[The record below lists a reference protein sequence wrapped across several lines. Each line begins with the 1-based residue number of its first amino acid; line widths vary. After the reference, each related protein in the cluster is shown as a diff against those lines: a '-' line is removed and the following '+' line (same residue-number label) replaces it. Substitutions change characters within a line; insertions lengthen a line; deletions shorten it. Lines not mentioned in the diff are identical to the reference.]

1 MERWS
6 EEHFAALRPYMR
18 SLARAGQ
25 KVVSTFLFFEPWGD
39 QSNDKF
45 DPMVQVIKCA
55 DGTWKY
61 DYSVFD
67 RYVKL
72 MEECGIDRQINC
84 FSMIPWDMNFRY
96 MDEATDSYRFLNAQT
111 T

>member
-1 MERWS
+1 
-6 EEHFAALRPYMR
+6 
-18 SLARAGQ
+18 
-25 KVVSTFLFFEPWGD
+25 
-39 QSNDKF
+39 
-45 DPMVQVIKCA
+45 MVQVIKCA

-111 T
+111 TSDEYRELWR